1 MRSMM
6 KKSKGTPIYVKE
18 SLDIIGL
25 REIARK
31 HIEHFAATDSLIPLP
46 HELLSTDTRSTS
58 LASLVELLH
67 LSDSNEDRQKV
78 RSWDL
83 RNGKYDLTVFLI
95 VV

>member
-6 KKSKGTPIYVKE
+6 KKSEGTPVYVQE
-18 SLDIIGL
+18 CLDIIGL

-31 HIEHFAATDSLIPLP
+31 HIEQITATDSLTPLP
-46 HELLSTDTRSTS
+46 HELLSTDTQSTG
-58 LASLVELLH
+58 LASLVEILD

-78 RSWDL
+78 RLWDL
-83 RNGKYDLTVFLI
+83 RNGKYDLTGLLI